1 MKEVKIL
8 GATVDPE
15 KMLWFQDDINK
26 YLANGW
32 EIAHFAGTEKTYA
45 ALLTRDVTTPT
56 PDMPISAAPDGQTLG
71 ERLRWLRNR
80 SNETLGTIA
89 LLADISL
96 PYLSDL
102 ECGRTLPGLLVMARL
117 AAAYGITASDLL
129 RGVVLTEED
138 EE

>member
-1 MKEVKIL
+1 MI
-8 GATVDPE
+8 
-15 KMLWFQDDINK
+15 
-26 YLANGW
+26 
-32 EIAHFAGTEKTYA
+32 GTNQ
-45 ALLTRDVTTPT
+45 
-56 PDMPISAAPDGQTLG
+56 MPDGQTLG

-129 RGVVLTEED
+129 RGVVLTEAGRD
-138 EE
+138 DK